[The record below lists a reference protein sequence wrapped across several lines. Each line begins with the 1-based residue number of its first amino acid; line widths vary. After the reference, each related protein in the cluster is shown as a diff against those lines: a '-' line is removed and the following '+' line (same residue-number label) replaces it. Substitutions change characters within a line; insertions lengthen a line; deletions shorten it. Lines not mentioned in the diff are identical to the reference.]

1 LGAAQGAGYRES
13 ASVHNAPNYGS
24 ACFESVAPRLY
35 EMAGVKPSDVD
46 VTQAYENFTGGV
58 VMALIEHG
66 LCTYDDANEVLRYE
80 NLIAPTGSR
89 PLNTSGGNLAEC
101 YVHGFELQ
109 IEAVRQ
115 LRGHSSNQVPGARVG
130 LVISGPMV
138 TPASDL
144 LFGTAEALA

>member
-1 LGAAQGAGYRES
+1 
-13 ASVHNAPNYGS
+13 
-24 ACFESVAPRLY
+24 
-35 EMAGVKPSDVD
+35 MAGVKPSDVD

-66 LCTYDDANEVLRYE
+66 LCTYDDANDVLRYE

-115 LRGHSSNQVPGARVG
+115 LRGQSSNQVPGARVG